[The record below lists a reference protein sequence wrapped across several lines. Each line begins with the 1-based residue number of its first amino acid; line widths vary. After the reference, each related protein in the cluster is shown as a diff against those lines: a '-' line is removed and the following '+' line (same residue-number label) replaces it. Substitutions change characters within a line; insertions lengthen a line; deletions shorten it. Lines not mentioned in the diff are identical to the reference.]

1 MTENDKLQV
10 FEDQTIRTAWDEE
23 KEEWYFSVVD
33 VVVALTE
40 SPDYKTG
47 RKYWNKLKQR
57 LKEEGNELVTNCH
70 QLKMK
75 AADGKRRLTDV
86 ANTEQLLRIIQS
98 IPSRKAE
105 PFKMWLAM
113 VGRERIEEI
122 IDPELTIER
131 ALDTYAQKGYPPE
144 WINQRLQTIRAR
156 KELTT
161 KQLVYSAVAI
171 ALAVVCSMIK
181 LFEMPMGGSVTLLSM
196 LFIVL
201 IAYWYGP
208 YVGIM
213 TAVAYGLVQFV
224 TEPIF
229 YTIPQMLLD
238 YPLAFG
244 ALGLAGFFNK
254 KKWGLQIGYVVGVF
268 GRFIFST
275 ISGIVFFASYAP
287 EGMNPILY
295 SLGYQASYLV
305 PEAVITLIIISIPPV
320 AKALA
325 RVKQNAV
332 EA

>member
-1 MTENDKLQV
+1 MNNFFATPEGAWGDGSVHVTPLGVGIIVAVIAALVIIAAIVRQRNSSKK
-10 FEDQTIRTAWDEE
+10 TA
-23 KEEWYFSVVD
+23 
-33 VVVALTE
+33 
-40 SPDYKTG
+40 
-47 RKYWNKLKQR
+47 
-57 LKEEGNELVTNCH
+57 
-70 QLKMK
+70 
-75 AADGKRRLTDV
+75 
-86 ANTEQLLRIIQS
+86 
-98 IPSRKAE
+98 
-105 PFKMWLAM
+105 
-113 VGRERIEEI
+113 
-122 IDPELTIER
+122 
-131 ALDTYAQKGYPPE
+131 
-144 WINQRLQTIRAR
+144 
-156 KELTT
+156 LTT

-254 KKWGLQIGYVVGVF
+254 KKYGLQIGYVVGVL
-268 GRFIFST
+268 GRFLFST
-275 ISGIVFFASYAP
+275 ASGVIFFASYAP
-287 EGMNPILY
+287 EGMNPLVY
-295 SLGYQASYLV
+295 SMGYQASYLI
-305 PEAVITLIIISIPPV
+305 PEAVVTLIIISIPPV

-325 RVKQNAV
+325 QVKKQAV
-332 EA
+332 ED